1 MRKLVD
7 SAREHGAARYF
18 VSPKGEN
25 NSWTLVHLDD
35 LGDLYARLLEG
46 EAPGGILL
54 LAVSDGPHRAWEIA
68 EATSRAGGA
77 DGRGEA
83 RPLDEALE
91 KLGDHAYALALNQR
105 LTSERARRLL
115 YWTPSP
121 PSVSRSL
128 REVLTRSN
136 GVLRITVENGLAL

>member
-7 SAREHGAARYF
+7 SAREHGAARY
-18 VSPKGEN
+18 VVPPESEN
-25 NSWTLVHLDD
+25 NSWMPVHLDD

-54 LAVSDGPHRAWEIA
+54 LAVSDGPHRAREIA

-83 RPLDEALE
+83 KPLDEALE
-91 KLGDHAYALALNQR
+91 KLGDHAYTLA
-105 LTSERARRLL
+105 
-115 YWTPSP
+115 
-121 PSVSRSL
+121 SL
-128 REVLTRSN
+128 GFEKLEGGSYS
-136 GVLRITVENGLAL
+136 